1 MISNI
6 GKWKFGLSLL
16 LIIGF
21 CYGCNENHE
30 NNSKEDVNVSPI
42 KVTKPFSQSV
52 TNQVIETV
60 SKKEEI
66 TDVKAVNSDK
76 DLLVAIKLRHFDRFQ
91 LKKIEKDIKVE
102 LKKLHPK
109 YSILVSADQKLYFEL
124 DKLEEKIQKNT
135 MSKKKLEKEIKEIKS
150 LLKEQS

>member
-1 MISNI
+1 MIYHIRKS
-6 GKWKFGLSLL
+6 KFILLLL

-21 CYGCNENHE
+21 CYGCTE
-30 NNSKEDVNVSPI
+30 NNGYVEPNASPG
-42 KVTKPFSQSV
+42 KVTKPISQTV
-52 TNQVIETV
+52 TNQIIETV

-66 TDVKAVNSDK
+66 TDVKAVHSDK

-91 LKKIEKDIKVE
+91 LNKIEKNIKVE
-102 LKKLHPK
+102 LKKLHPN

-135 MSKKKLEKEIKEIKS
+135 ISMEKLEKEIKEIKN
-150 LLKEQS
+150 LMKEQS